1 MTGILKNT
9 VILSNFTEKEIFK
22 QVTEKYST
30 RLRRRTIFANVQ
42 SDPWMLRYLRPY
54 FTEFRIEPETVF
66 FHFWLN
72 VLRLQKNHKWMS
84 AANRIFSKTLD
95 SYFKFCVD
103 NNFEKRVSPSEL
115 GQDLKDS
122 DEIEIVE
129 KKNVIGASQVKK

>member
-1 MTGILKNT
+1 
-9 VILSNFTEKEIFK
+9 
-22 QVTEKYST
+22 
-30 RLRRRTIFANVQ
+30 
-42 SDPWMLRYLRPY
+42 
-54 FTEFRIEPETVF
+54 
-66 FHFWLN
+66 
-72 VLRLQKNHKWMS
+72 MS